1 MGWYVIQCRPGEEER
16 LISSCKS
23 RISPDA
29 LQEAFFFRS
38 ERLWRAGGGNWKRII
53 KPMFPGYV
61 FLQSGRPELLFQE
74 LTPYREFLKVMEEPG
89 YLISLYEEEEK
100 NLRSLCGENH
110 LLSLS
115 YGYRENGKNF
125 ILEGPLKG
133 REERILQAD
142 WHRRYAR
149 VELPIARRKTVV
161 WAGLGLR
168 GDRDHACL
176 KF

>member
-1 MGWYVIQCRPGEEER
+1 
-16 LISSCKS
+16 
-23 RISPDA
+23 
-29 LQEAFFFRS
+29 
-38 ERLWRAGGGNWKRII
+38 
-53 KPMFPGYV
+53 
-61 FLQSGRPELLFQE
+61 
-74 LTPYREFLKVMEEPG
+74 MEEPG

-100 NLRSLCGENH
+100 NLCSLCGENH

-161 WAGLGLR
+161 WAGLGLP

-176 KF
+176 EF